1 MLAEWNWFSVTVVP
15 GWYDE
20 KISERNS
27 GNQTRLFDE
36 TKEGKMKTSAKIGVL
51 VVSVGLALPA
61 AGLNAAEKKESAG
74 AKLFQKNCAA
84 CHPGGGNIIKPAL
97 TLHKK
102 DMDAHGVKTAK
113 DIVGKMRNPGPG
125 MTRFDVKTVSDKDAY
140 AIAEY
145 ILQTFK

>member
-1 MLAEWNWFSVTVVP
+1 MFPPGRSDHSVITHP
-15 GWYDE
+15 IRRQCILSRGRASRQDLCPRRIKEDGRSPTTLY
-20 KISERNS
+20 
-27 GNQTRLFDE
+27 
-36 TKEGKMKTSAKIGVL
+36 KEGKMKMWAKIGVL

-74 AKLFQKNCAA
+74 AKLFQQHCAA

-113 DIVGKMRNPGPG
+113 EN
-125 MTRFDVKTVSDKDAY
+125 
-140 AIAEY
+140 
-145 ILQTFK
+145 